1 MKEGLR
7 DMGDGIRRPHVHQV
21 GVTEKEGEAI
31 LDNLMGILEITGN
44 PNQDK

>member
-1 MKEGLR
+1 MKEWLR
-7 DMGDGIRRPHVHQV
+7 DMGDGIRRPRVHEM

-31 LDNLMGILEITGN
+31 SGNRMGILDITDN